1 MSSWRMR
8 FGNSLQAKVGGV
20 ALLIAF
26 IAVAL
31 SLSLSTWREIRSQ
44 RAELIEQA
52 SSDAEMLASNLSA
65 SLAFNDP
72 ASARTLLE
80 SVHRI
85 PSVRDAYVLDK
96 DGAVF
101 VSQRPHRRE
110 ALVSALST
118 RVGSDW
124 FETRA
129 PIMIDKDRVGELVL
143 VTSLTELKQSLTQD
157 LLASVLLSII
167 AMTVALIAGTLLI
180 GMITRPVR
188 RLSAAIAHVRVA
200 GDFSQ
205 RVERT
210 STDELGQ
217 LTDDFNAL
225 FQQLGEREQALELS
239 LAELTEARDL
249 AEAANVA
256 KSQFLA
262 NMSHEIRTP
271 LNGVLGMVHVMEMEP
286 ATDTQRDRLR
296 TIRESGRAL
305 LQVLNDILDFS
316 KIEAGKLDVRPAEF
330 DLEDL
335 VRGVTDTFAESAS
348 AKGLDWR
355 FELPEPVKGCWF
367 GDATRVRQI
376 LMNLLSNGLKF
387 TERGGVSLRIEQ
399 TPTGLSFAVSDTG
412 IGVSAEHLPKLF
424 GKFSQVDASN
434 TRRAGGTGLGLVICR
449 ELANLM
455 GGSIA
460 VQSTPNV
467 GSTFTLELPLTKVSD
482 ARASDGPAEDH
493 RPAPVA
499 AHGPI
504 RILAAEDNPVNR
516 QVLAALLA
524 ALGVELTLVVNGRL
538 AVEAWGTGDFDLIL
552 MDIQMPEMGGVEAT
566 ELIRTLET
574 ARGLAPIP
582 IVALTANAMSHQ
594 IEQYLAAG
602 MTATVSKPIEPAELF
617 RVVEE
622 VFEGASA
629 AEDEPGQ
636 RHQA

>member
-1 MSSWRMR
+1 MSSWRTR
-8 FGNSLQAKVGGV
+8 LAGSLQAKVGGV
-20 ALLIAF
+20 AVLIVF

-31 SLSLSTWREIRSQ
+31 SLSLSTWREIQAQ
-44 RAELIEQA
+44 RANLIEQA

-72 ASARTLLE
+72 ASAKTLLD

-85 PSVRDAYVLDK
+85 PRVRDAYVLNK

-101 VSQRPHRRE
+101 VSQSPHRPER
-110 ALVSALST
+110 LVSVLGT
-118 RVGSDW
+118 RVGPDW

-129 PIMIDKDRVGELVL
+129 PIMIDRDRVGELVL
-143 VTSLTELKQSLTQD
+143 VTSLTELNQSLTQD
-157 LLASVLLSII
+157 LIASLLLSIV
-167 AMTVALIAGTLLI
+167 AMSVALVAGALLI
-180 GMITRPVR
+180 GLIIRPVKQ
-188 RLSAAIAHVRVA
+188 LSAAIAHVRVA
-200 GDFSQ
+200 GDFSR
-205 RVERT
+205 RVERI

-225 FQQLGEREQALELS
+225 FQQLGERETALERS

-249 AEAANVA
+249 AETANVA

-286 ATDTQRDRLR
+286 ASDTQRDRLR

-335 VRGVTDTFAESAS
+335 VRGVTDTFAESAL
-348 AKGLDWR
+348 ARGLDWT
-355 FELPEPVKGCWF
+355 FDLPEAAKGCWF
-367 GDATRVRQI
+367 GDGTRLRQI

-387 TERGGVSLRIEQ
+387 TEQGGVSLRIAQ
-399 TPTGLSFAVSDTG
+399 TPAGLSFAVTDTG
-412 IGVSAEHLPKLF
+412 IGISAEHLPKLF

-434 TRRAGGTGLGLVICR
+434 TRRAGGTGLGLVISR

-455 GGSIA
+455 GGSIT
-460 VQSTPNV
+460 VESTPNV
-467 GSTFTLELPLTKVSD
+467 GSTFTLELPLTKLST
-482 ARASDGPAEDH
+482 ARASSAGVEDH
-493 RPAPVA
+493 RPAHDPRREK
-499 AHGPI
+499 I
-504 RILAAEDNPVNR
+504 RVLAAEDNPVNR
-516 QVLAALLA
+516 QVLAALLGA
-524 ALGVELTLVVNGRL
+524 IGVELTQVANGVL
-538 AVEAWGTGDFDLIL
+538 AVEAWRAGDFDLIL

-566 ELIRTLET
+566 EIIRSLE
-574 ARGLAPIP
+574 AERGDPPMPI
-582 IVALTANAMSHQ
+582 IALTANAMSHQ

-602 MTATVSKPIEPAELF
+602 MTAAVSKPIEPAELF
-617 RVVEE
+617 RVIDDALQGDVG
-622 VFEGASA
+622 GADD
-629 AEDEPGQ
+629 AEL
-636 RHQA
+636 RHHA